1 VTERFDADWLTLR
14 EPFDHAARSVAL
26 ARRLADRLPKRP
38 RLLDLGAGTGS
49 LFRFLA
55 PIIGRGQDWIL
66 IDSDA
71 ALLDDAFG
79 RTAAWARGQ
88 GFAATAPGDTLLVS
102 TPYGLWRMQAVQRDL
117 TLLHRGQKP
126 PPPLAGGGRGEGA
139 AVQTKSATP
148 LVRTPPPD
156 PLPQGVGEDVSHL
169 RSYSHTPRAHPGH
182 DDEQQFDADAIL
194 CSALLDLVS
203 AAWLARLFDKLH
215 VPFLACLTAD
225 GRDAWRPSH
234 PNDALV
240 RSAFRRDQWRDKGF
254 GPALGMAAPSIA
266 LKALTAC
273 EFATASAPT
282 DWRVPRAA
290 LRMQRALID
299 CAADAAR
306 NARPALHR
314 VIADW
319 QEARLRAAMQARL
332 AIRIGHRDILA
343 LPTGVPLGGPP
354 GG

>member
-1 VTERFDADWLTLR
+1 VTERFAADWLTLR

-26 ARRLADRLPKRP
+26 ARRLADRLPRRP

-71 ALLDDAFG
+71 ALLDEAFG
-79 RTAAWARGQ
+79 RTTAWARRQ
-88 GFAATAPGDTLLVS
+88 GFAATAPGDTLQVS
-102 TPYGLWRMQAVQRDL
+102 TPNGLWRMQAMQRDL
-117 TLLHRGQKP
+117 TVLPLRGRRREET
-126 PPPLAGGGRGEGA
+126 PPPLARGGRGEA
-139 AVQTKSATP
+139 LPTLPRSPP
-148 LVRTPPPD
+148 LN
-156 PLPQGVGEDVSHL
+156 PLPQGEGAIDSHG
-169 RSYSHTPRAHPGH
+169 AH
-182 DDEQQFDADAIL
+182 AVV

-203 AAWLARLFDKLH
+203 SAWLARLFDKLR

-225 GRDAWRPSH
+225 GRDVWQPGHPS
-234 PNDALV
+234 DAIV
-240 RSAFRRDQWRDKGF
+240 RSAFRRDQQRDKGF
-254 GPALGMAAPSIA
+254 GPALGTTASSLAMQALAAR
-266 LKALTAC
+266 

-282 DWRVPRAA
+282 DWRVPRTA

-299 CAADAAR
+299 GAADAAR
-306 NARPALHR
+306 GARPAHSR
-314 VIADW
+314 AIADW
-319 QEARLRAAMQARL
+319 QETRLRQAMQGRL

-343 LPTGVPLGGPP
+343 LPKGVPLGVPLGAPP